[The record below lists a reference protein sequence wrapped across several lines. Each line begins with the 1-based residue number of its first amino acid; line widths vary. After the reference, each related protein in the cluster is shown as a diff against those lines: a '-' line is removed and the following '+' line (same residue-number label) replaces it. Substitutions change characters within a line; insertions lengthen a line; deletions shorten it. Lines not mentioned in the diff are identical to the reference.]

1 LTTELVD
8 ILGGAIIAFV
18 LIFIATYAI
27 YAIGRRSAPKTK
39 ESDNEQMAY
48 ACGEKAVFHEPK
60 MNISLYKYII
70 YFVIFDS
77 AVLLLAFAAVAIAG
91 TFNPLYMIL
100 YMGIL
105 LASGYVLLEGG
116 KD

>member
-1 LTTELVD
+1 MSEVIDLV
-8 ILGGAIIAFV
+8 APPIITFV

-39 ESDNEQMAY
+39 MSENEQMAY
-48 ACGEKAVFHEPK
+48 ACGEKAVFNGPK

-77 AVLLLAFAAVAIAG
+77 AVLLLSFAAVAIAG
-91 TFNPLYMIL
+91 AFSPLYMVL
-100 YMGIL
+100 YLAIL
-105 LASGYVLLEGG
+105 LASGFVLLEGG

>member
-1 LTTELVD
+1 MLD
-8 ILGGAIIAFV
+8 IDMLEAALIAFV
-18 LIFIATYAI
+18 LIFLSTYAI

-48 ACGEKAVFHEPK
+48 ACGEKAVFYGPK

-77 AVLLLAFAAVAIAG
+77 AVLLLAFAAVAISGA
-91 TFNPLYMIL
+91 FNPLYMVL